1 MVRNPWHVAP
11 KGRKSAGACVAG
23 GRVGWACS
31 SSYLD
36 AEPRRGRVG
45 LLGVSA
51 SAERG
56 KCSQEGPAGSGGT
69 ARIGSERDS
78 NGPSSLCRRSQL
90 PATATFLP
98 AVFRLH
104 MWPSCLP
111 KAVRQRTYLE
121 FFSIW
126 TRELFAQPALPLSL
140 CLLLRSSPRWTCR
153 P

>member
-1 MVRNPWHVAP
+1 MAP
-11 KGRKSAGACVAG
+11 KGRKSAGAGVAD
-23 GRVGWACS
+23 GRVDRACS
-31 SSYLD
+31 GSFLD

-56 KCSQEGPAGSGGT
+56 ECCQEGPAGSCGAARMGG
-69 ARIGSERDS
+69 ERDS

-104 MWPSCLP
+104 
-111 KAVRQRTYLE
+111 V
-121 FFSIW
+121 
-126 TRELFAQPALPLSL
+126 
-140 CLLLRSSPRWTCR
+140 
-153 P
+153 